1 MNRTEALVLM
11 ESKITNRNLRKH
23 ILAVEVVM
31 EYLAKELGE
40 DEAKWGL
47 AGLLHDLDY
56 EETKNTPE
64 RHSLVTAD
72 LLKDQ
77 GISEDILNAIKAHA
91 DRKPRET
98 KMEKAI
104 YCADPVTGFLVACA
118 LIRPEKKLSMIDVEF
133 AKNRMKE
140 KRFAAGAN
148 RDAMRSCETLGLS
161 LDRFFQIALDAM
173 NSINDQLG
181 L

>member
-1 MNRTEALVLM
+1 MDRDKALHLM
-11 ESKITNRNLRKH
+11 ETKIANKNLRKH
-23 ILAVEVVM
+23 IIAVEVVM
-31 EYLAKELGE
+31 RWLAKELGE
-40 DEAKWGL
+40 DEDYWGL

-56 EETKNTPE
+56 EETKNTPQ
-64 RHSLVTAD
+64 RHGLVTEE
-72 LLKDQ
+72 LLKDKN
-77 GISEDILNAIKAHA
+77 IPVDIINAIKAHA
-91 DRKPRET
+91 DQKSRDS

-118 LIRPEKKLSMIDVEF
+118 LIRPEKKLSVVDVNF

-148 RDAMRSCETLGLS
+148 REAIKSCELLGLS

-173 NSINDQLG
+173 NSINVRLG

>member
-1 MNRTEALVLM
+1 MDRASALNLM
-11 ESKITNRNLRKH
+11 ESKVTNANLRKH

-31 EYLAKELGE
+31 KYLAKELGE
-40 DEAKWGL
+40 AEEPWGL

-56 EETKNTPE
+56 EETKNLPQ
-64 RHSLVTAD
+64 RHGLVTEEM
-72 LLKDQ
+72 LKDRAV
-77 GISEDILNAIKAHA
+77 SADIINAIKAHA
-91 DRKPRET
+91 NQKPRET

-104 YCADPVTGFLVACA
+104 YCADPITGFLVACA
-118 LIRPEKKLSMIDVEF
+118 LIRPEKKLTVVDIEF

-148 RDAMRSCETLGLS
+148 RAAMQSCDSLGLS

-173 NSINDQLG
+173 NSISGQLG